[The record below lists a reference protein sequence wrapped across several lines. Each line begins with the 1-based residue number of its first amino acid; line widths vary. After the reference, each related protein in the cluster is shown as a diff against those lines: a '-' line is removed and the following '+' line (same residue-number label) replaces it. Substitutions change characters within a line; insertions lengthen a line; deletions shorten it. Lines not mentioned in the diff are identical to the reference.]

1 MVSLLTYYHFPYM
14 MLEQEYIQFVI
25 LSKLILNPEMNK
37 KLDSDDLWAYLNVQK
52 SNKSNWFLGF
62 RIEHR
67 CVYFWV
73 VAFDT
78 STFFLK
84 V

>member
-52 SNKSNWFLGF
+52 SNKSN
-62 RIEHR
+62 
-67 CVYFWV
+67 
-73 VAFDT
+73 
-78 STFFLK
+78 
-84 V
+84 